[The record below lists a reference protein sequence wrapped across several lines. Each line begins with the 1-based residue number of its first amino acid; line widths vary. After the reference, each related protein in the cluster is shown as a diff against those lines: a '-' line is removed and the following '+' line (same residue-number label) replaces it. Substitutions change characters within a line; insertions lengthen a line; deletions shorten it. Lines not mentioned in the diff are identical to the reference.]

1 MGYLGKMYAA
11 ARYANAQKG
20 PGWASLVLLTSFWCR
35 FGVGGNGV
43 RLSQK
48 LSVGQTWCINEPHHH
63 HNYSCCTAFYT
74 TIAALHCDI
83 KLISIHC
90 KVLDSSA
97 AQLLTIYI
105 CIGLNCIA
113 SEACRNS
120 GNASLSEFATRLAEI
135 KGKLRNVDIKSLVGQ

>member
-1 MGYLGKMYAA
+1 MGYLGEMYAA

-20 PGWASLVLLTSFWCR
+20 PGGASLVLLTRFWCR

-43 RLSQK
+43 RLNQK

-63 HNYSCCTAFYT
+63 YYYFCYTAFYT
-74 TIAALHCDI
+74 SIAALHCDI

-90 KVLDSSA
+90 NSRDSTA
-97 AQLLTIYI
+97 AQDLLTIYI

-120 GNASLSEFATRLAEI
+120 GKANLSEFSVKYASNQSVVL
-135 KGKLRNVDIKSLVGQ
+135 